1 MGRSY
6 IETFF
11 RHRVLLMLPLVL
23 GFLVGTVFAFIQPRE
38 FKAASSVWID
48 TPVPAGSSVGSGGN
62 TPPSTG
68 QSVLLTQYLATRTF
82 LTAVAEN
89 SPVSEKFKQAGP
101 DEADAILAKLAKSVS
116 VSTPGPQLMTV
127 SVTTK
132 SASEA
137 TGTAEALLAQF
148 ERFQITD
155 MHRQTQSQ
163 ADYDKSQLDSAAA
176 ALKEAEH
183 KLDKVRGSSSGR
195 AKDPAA
201 AAAVAAVELA
211 QKAYADA
218 ATAYGK
224 SSRALAASE
233 STGLRVL
240 DKPDRAWPQARKTL
254 LIMGAVGGMMAGAT
268 LSLLALLVLMARD
281 KTVRDEQDAARA
293 LSLDVVGA
301 VPLTRLEVPDDAA
314 HTRRAASPAQARDA
328 SDTTENTAP
337 QLTDLAGWPTPPWL
351 PSPRSDRDRANV
363 TEDVVPPA
371 PLHANSAVEG
381 LTGQPG
387 DAAA

>member
-38 FKAASSVWID
+38 FKAVSSVWID
-48 TPVPAGSSVGSGGN
+48 TPVPAGSSVESGGN

-68 QSVLLTQYLATRTF
+68 QSVLLTQYLATRAF

-101 DEADAILAKLAKSVS
+101 DEADAILAKLAKRVS
-116 VSTPGPQLMTV
+116 LSTPGPQLMTV

-163 ADYDKSQLDSAAA
+163 ADYDKSQMDSAAA

-183 KLDKVRGSSSGR
+183 QLDQVRGSSGR
-195 AKDPAA
+195 ANDPAA

-218 ATAYGK
+218 AMAYGK

-240 DKPDRAWPQARKTL
+240 DKPDRAWPQARKKTL

-301 VPLTRLEVPDDAA
+301 VPLTRLEVPDD
-314 HTRRAASPAQARDA
+314 
-328 SDTTENTAP
+328 
-337 QLTDLAGWPTPPWL
+337 
-351 PSPRSDRDRANV
+351 
-363 TEDVVPPA
+363 
-371 PLHANSAVEG
+371 
-381 LTGQPG
+381 G
-387 DAAA
+387 DAADPDGRPTASAAEPGRAGGHDE

>member
-1 MGRSY
+1 MPPVSDGAYLGDRGAARPSRRAWGGGVVRRSY

-38 FKAASSVWID
+38 FKAISSVWID
-48 TPVPAGSSVGSGGN
+48 APVPAGSSVGGGGN
-62 TPPSTG
+62 TPLSTG

-101 DEADAILAKLAKSVS
+101 DEADKILAKLAGSVS

-127 SVTTK
+127 TVTAK
-132 SASEA
+132 GASEA

-155 MHRQTQSQ
+155 MHRQVQSQ

-183 KLDKVRGSSSGR
+183 QLDQVRGSSSGR
-195 AKDPAA
+195 ANDPAA

-211 QKAYADA
+211 QKAYAEA
-218 ATAYGK
+218 ATAHGN
-224 SSRALAASE
+224 SSLALAASE

-240 DKPDRAWPQARKTL
+240 DNPDRAYPQARKKTL
-254 LIMGAVGGMMAGAT
+254 LIGAVGGMMAGAT

-281 KTVRDEQDAARA
+281 KTLRDEQDAARA

-314 HTRRAASPAQARDA
+314 QARRAASPAQARDA
-328 SDTTENTAP
+328 WALTASAAEP
-337 QLTDLAGWPTPPWL
+337 GRAGGH
-351 PSPRSDRDRANV
+351 D
-363 TEDVVPPA
+363 E
-371 PLHANSAVEG
+371 
-381 LTGQPG
+381 
-387 DAAA
+387 

>member
-1 MGRSY
+1 MSDGGVPGGSRGCATVVSGLRGGVVGRSY

-38 FKAASSVWID
+38 FKAISSVWID

-240 DKPDRAWPQARKTL
+240 DKPDRAWPQAREDPADH
-254 LIMGAVGGMMAGAT
+254 GCGRRHDGRRHAQPAGSAGAHGP
-268 LSLLALLVLMARD
+268 R
-281 KTVRDEQDAARA
+281 QDRSGRA
-293 LSLDVVGA
+293 G
-301 VPLTRLEVPDDAA
+301 
-314 HTRRAASPAQARDA
+314 RRSGPFPRRRGRCATHQARGSRRRCPHPA
-328 SDTTENTAP
+328 RR
-337 QLTDLAGWPTPPWL
+337 L
-351 PSPRSDRDRANV
+351 PSPGPRRVGHHREHRATTDRPGWLADSTMV
-363 TEDVVPPA
+363 TEPSVG
-371 PLHANSAVEG
+371 S
-381 LTGQPG
+381 
-387 DAAA
+387 

>member
-11 RHRVLLMLPLVL
+11 RHRVLLMVPLVL
-23 GFLVGTVFAFIQPRE
+23 GFLVGAVFAFNQPRE
-38 FKAASSVWID
+38 FMASSSVWTD
-48 TPVPAGSSVGSGGN
+48 TPVPAEPSVGSGGN

-68 QSVLLTQYLATRTF
+68 QSLLLTQYLATRTF

-101 DEADAILAKLAKSVS
+101 DEADTILGKLAKSVS
-116 VSTPGPQLMTV
+116 VSTPGSQLMTV
-127 SVTTK
+127 SVTAK

-148 ERFQITD
+148 KRFQVTD
-155 MHRQTQSQ
+155 MNRQAQSQ

-176 ALKEAEH
+176 ALKGAEN
-183 KLDKVRGSSSGR
+183 KLDQVRGSSSGQ

-201 AAAVAAVELA
+201 ATAVAAVELA

-218 ATAYGK
+218 ATAYGT
-224 SSRALAASE
+224 SSRALATGD
-233 STGLRVL
+233 STGLFVL
-240 DKPDRAWPQARKTL
+240 DKPDRAWPQARKKTL
-254 LIMGAVGGMMAGAT
+254 IIGAVGGMVAGAT

-281 KTVRDEQDAARA
+281 KTLRDEHDAARA

-301 VPLTRLEVPDDAA
+301 VPLTTLEVPKRRQEATPVEDVGVSDAEENGGDQVVGESTGEVFTWGQA
-314 HTRRAASPAQARDA
+314 EDPDSAPETRQNPPTFAAEPGKGRRAR
-328 SDTTENTAP
+328 
-337 QLTDLAGWPTPPWL
+337 
-351 PSPRSDRDRANV
+351 
-363 TEDVVPPA
+363 
-371 PLHANSAVEG
+371 
-381 LTGQPG
+381 
-387 DAAA
+387 

>member
-11 RHRVLLMLPLVL
+11 RHRVLLILPLV

-38 FKAASSVWID
+38 FSAISSVWID
-48 TPVPAGSSVGSGGN
+48 TPVPAGSSVGSGGS

-127 SVTTK
+127 SVTSK
-132 SASEA
+132 SAREA

-148 ERFQITD
+148 ERFQMTD
-155 MHRQTQSQ
+155 MHRQAQSQ

-176 ALKEAEH
+176 ALKDAEH
-183 KLDKVRGSSSGR
+183 QLDQVRGSSSGR
-195 AKDPAA
+195 ANDPAA

-218 ATAYGK
+218 ATAYGN
-224 SSRALAASE
+224 SSRALAASG

-240 DKPDRAWPQARKTL
+240 DKPDRAYPQARKKTVL
-254 LIMGAVGGMMAGAT
+254 VIGAVGGMMAGAT

-281 KTVRDEQDAARA
+281 KTLRDEHDAARA

-301 VPLTRLEVPDDAA
+301 VPLTRHEVPDDAA
-314 HTRRAASPAQARDA
+314 PSRHAASQAPARDA
-328 SDTTENTAP
+328 SALTA
-337 QLTDLAGWPTPPWL
+337 
-351 PSPRSDRDRANV
+351 S
-363 TEDVVPPA
+363 
-371 PLHANSAVEG
+371 
-381 LTGQPG
+381 
-387 DAAA
+387 AAAPGRAGGHDE